1 MSGDE
6 DIGDRFGEASRWFR
20 FAEEDLRTA
29 VVCLRDEDVPPR
41 QPCYLAQQAAEKAL
55 KSCLIACG
63 TDYPRSHDLDYLR
76 NLLPPNWR
84 IHATH
89 PVLAEL
95 TEWLVEARYPA
106 IGLTQLKQK
115 LARPSRWRPRC
126 WPRFAPTW
134 TNSSEPGPAT
144 SPLQT
149 MTKDNSW

>member
-95 TEWLVEARYPA
+95 TEWLVEARYPGDWPDATEAEARSA
-106 IGLTQLKQK
+106 IEMATAV
-115 LARPSRWRPRC
+115 LAALR
-126 WPRFAPTW
+126 TDLD
-134 TNSSEPGPAT
+134 E
-144 SPLQT
+144 LI
-149 MTKDNSW
+149 